1 MNKAQRP
8 IMGTELTT
16 SSLEEVD
23 SLADLLRAS
32 FHVPPDAPF
41 LNRSYMK
48 WKYHDQGPSWT
59 GSRSYVLRE
68 GNQLIAHATVFPVQL
83 SLQSGVR
90 NGIGFGDWVASE
102 DHRGVGLLL
111 LRRLMKLSS
120 FVLVTGGAQITREIL
135 PRMGFAHWAD
145 RTRYA
150 RVLRPVRQALT
161 RRDKLGWKEPLRLAR
176 NAGWHFSRQVSER
189 DWVAQETAVDDQ
201 VLAVVGS
208 QPGSVQT
215 AEFLR
220 YMLTCPT
227 VKFTF
232 LALRQGGK
240 LKGYCLFNLVGGQA
254 RIADLRIDAE
264 RDGDWSAAVGA
275 VVAVIQKNTRA
286 CELMAVGSVQWLN
299 DAFLANGFRA
309 RGRIPLVVFDQSGEL
324 VREPVPQLG
333 MLEDDSSVVYDP
345 EFLT

>member
-1 MNKAQRP
+1 
-8 IMGTELTT
+8 MGIELTT
-16 SSLEEVD
+16 SSLDEVD
-23 SLADLLRAS
+23 SVADLLQAS
-32 FHVPPDAPF
+32 FHVQPGAPF
-41 LNRSYMK
+41 LDRSYMK
-48 WKYHDQGPSWT
+48 WKYHDQGPPRT
-59 GSRSYVLRE
+59 GSRSYVLKD
-68 GNQLIAHATVFPVQL
+68 GNQMIAHAAIFPVQL
-83 SLQSGVR
+83 RLQSGVR
-90 NGIGFGDWVASE
+90 DGIGFGDWVASE

-120 FVLVTGGAQITREIL
+120 FVLVTGGAHITREIL

-176 NAGWHFSRQVSER
+176 NAGWHLSRPVPR
-189 DWVAQETAVDDQ
+189 RGWVAQEAAVEDQ
-201 VLAVVGS
+201 VLATVRS
-208 QPGSVQT
+208 QSGSVQT

-220 YMLTCPT
+220 HMLRCPT

-232 LALRQGGK
+232 LGLRQAGE

-254 RIADLRIDAE
+254 RIADLRIHAASED
-264 RDGDWSAAVGA
+264 DWSAAV
-275 VVAVIQKNTRA
+275 VAVIDVIQRNTTA
-286 CELMAVGSVQWLN
+286 CEVMAVGSVQWLN
-299 DAFLANGFRA
+299 KAFLANGFRA
-309 RGRIPLVVFDQSGEL
+309 RGRIPLMVFDQLGEL